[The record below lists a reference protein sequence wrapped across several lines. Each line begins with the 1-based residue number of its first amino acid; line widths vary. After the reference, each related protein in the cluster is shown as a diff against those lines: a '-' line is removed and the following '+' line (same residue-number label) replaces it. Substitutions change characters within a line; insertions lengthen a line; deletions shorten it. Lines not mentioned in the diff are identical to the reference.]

1 MAWDFS
7 TDPEYQRKLD
17 WARDFVRTQ
26 KDRPLAGVR
35 VVRTR
40 PLRNFGANWGLH
52 VSAVESGAIGVSPW
66 QPDVSEV
73 EAAGQLSGGNGGAER
88 VRPALRSWS

>member
-35 VVRTR
+35 VVLTHKLCR
-40 PLRNFGANWGLH
+40 LACH
-52 VSAVESGAIGVSPW
+52 VYGDTAGVL
-66 QPDVSEV
+66 VT
-73 EAAGQLSGGNGGAER
+73 
-88 VRPALRSWS
+88 VRG

>member
-35 VVRTR
+35 VVQLLDPASLVIERYG
-40 PLRNFGANWGLH
+40 P
-52 VSAVESGAIGVSPW
+52 SP
-66 QPDVSEV
+66 
-73 EAAGQLSGGNGGAER
+73 
-88 VRPALRSWS
+88 RPADRFVTSP

>member
-26 KDRPLAGVR
+26 NDRPLAGVL
-35 VVRTR
+35 VVLTHKLCR
-40 PLRNFGANWGLH
+40 LACH
-52 VSAVESGAIGVSPW
+52 VYRDTAGVRRAKSDPPWRAV
-66 QPDVSEV
+66 
-73 EAAGQLSGGNGGAER
+73 AAGVAEAS
-88 VRPALRSWS
+88 P

>member
-35 VVRTR
+35 V
-40 PLRNFGANWGLH
+40 LQSFC
-52 VSAVESGAIGVSPW
+52 
-66 QPDVSEV
+66 
-73 EAAGQLSGGNGGAER
+73 AARL
-88 VRPALRSWS
+88 